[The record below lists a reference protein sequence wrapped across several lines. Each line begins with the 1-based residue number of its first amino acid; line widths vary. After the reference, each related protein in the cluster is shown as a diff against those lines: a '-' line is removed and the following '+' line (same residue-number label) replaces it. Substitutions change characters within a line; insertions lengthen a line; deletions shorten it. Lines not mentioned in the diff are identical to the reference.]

1 MSKPIFVVRIP
12 MDSVHNTEQLY
23 EISKQLQEVLH
34 DYHMLPL
41 LDSRAESIQFECF
54 NAVNT
59 TDVELEELKS
69 LVLKQLGDN

>member
-12 MDSVHNTEQLY
+12 MDSVHDNEQLY
-23 EISKQLQEVLH
+23 HISKQLQNQLR
-34 DYHMLPL
+34 DYHVLPL
-41 LDSRAESIQFECF
+41 LDSRAEVIEFECY